1 MIFLFLKNLTYLL
14 FRKLGKEG
22 FEIYRKELFTR
33 GRILHKNVQS
43 YLETKDISKV
53 MFVNKIQENM
63 WKSIE
68 MVLPRINKI
77 YASEMPVYHPILKFR
92 GILDSLAIY
101 ESVPAI
107 IEWKTSEKIRPTLA
121 HTYDNPLQAV
131 AYYSCLQFSS
141 SIEYQKEIK
150 NVILIIAYE
159 DGTKASVHLIEQFLQ
174 NTIWRK
180 FLQRLEQFWHKNG

>member
-1 MIFLFLKNLTYLL
+1 M
-14 FRKLGKEG
+14 
-22 FEIYRKELFTR
+22 FTR
-33 GRILHKNVQS
+33 GRILHNNVQL
-43 YLETKDISKV
+43 YLETRDSSKV
-53 MFVNKIQENM
+53 KFVNKIQENM

-68 MVLPRINKI
+68 MVLPKINKV

-101 ESVPAI
+101 ENVPTI

-141 SIEYQKEIK
+141 SIDYQKEIK
-150 NVILIIAYE
+150 NIILIIAYE
-159 DGTKASVHLIEQFLQ
+159 DGAQANVHLIESFLQ

-180 FLQRLEQFWHKNG
+180 FLRRLEQFWSMNG